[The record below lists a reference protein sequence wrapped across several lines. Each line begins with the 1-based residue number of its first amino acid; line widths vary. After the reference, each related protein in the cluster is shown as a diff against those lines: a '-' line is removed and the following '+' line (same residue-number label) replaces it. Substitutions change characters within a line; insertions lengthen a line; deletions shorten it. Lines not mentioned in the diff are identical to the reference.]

1 MDSMK
6 RIVASLL
13 MIVMLIASTASA
25 ESLVSGSYVD
35 VPAALT
41 QDSVLDLTVADAGE
55 VITLP
60 QSPESVS
67 LLNAVY
73 SFVRD
78 DGNRPARYY
87 DEETQEEITVLA
99 DNINIDVLHM
109 TEAMGLQ
116 LSGAALEPV
125 TITMLL
131 DADYYVG
138 QLIIVVLGIP
148 QEDGTYHWYSY
159 RGQVEVSGQISWSIP
174 AEDWN
179 ILCGQPISFHVLTD
193 RIGSGS
199 HNANEET
206 EGDHY
211 DIFSRESGDVNRTRR
226 WYTSSGEPVDD
237 DFIVELTDLTDSMK
251 DEVSRVGE
259 HLAEGGSLMDWFPQ
273 ENREEA
279 LLMLPEGIDT
289 SELIAYDVI
298 ALRSEN
304 YKDTYG
310 DVNVDISFGTSYTT
324 DKSMVVLAVFPS
336 ADTEDSSAW
345 DWYVL
350 RAQAL
355 EDESGEDEDHAVEI
369 SLRQLNLP
377 RMEQEP
383 MMLFVISEPVE
394 TAPAIQE

>member
-1 MDSMK
+1 MK
-6 RIVASLL
+6 RIIASLL
-13 MIVMLIASTASA
+13 LAVMLIASAASA
-25 ESLVSGSYVD
+25 ESLSGSSYVD

-41 QDSVLDLTVADAGE
+41 QDTVLNLTAGDTGE
-55 VITLP
+55 VTTLP
-60 QSPESVS
+60 QNPESIS

-87 DEETQEEITVLA
+87 DEETQKEITVLA
-99 DNINIDVLHM
+99 DHINIDALHM

-116 LSGAALEPV
+116 LSGTALEPV
-125 TITMLL
+125 IITMSL
-131 DADYYVG
+131 DANYSVD

-148 QEDGTYHWYSY
+148 GEDGTYQWYSY
-159 RGQVEVSGQISWSIP
+159 RGQVAAPGQISWIIP
-174 AEDWN
+174 AEDW
-179 ILCGQPISFHVLTD
+179 IVLCRQPISFHVLTD

-199 HNANEET
+199 SAAHRET
-206 EGDHY
+206 ETEHY
-211 DIFSRESGDVNRTRR
+211 DIFSKESGDVTKTRR

-251 DEVSRVGE
+251 NEVSRVGE
-259 HLAEGGSLMDWFPQ
+259 HLAEGGSLMDCFPQ
-273 ENREEA
+273 ERREEA
-279 LLMLPEGIDT
+279 LLMLPEGTDS

-298 ALRSEN
+298 ALRSKN
-304 YKDTYG
+304 YRDTYG
-310 DVNVDISFGTSYTT
+310 DVNVDISFGTSYAK
-324 DKSMVVLAVFPS
+324 DKGMVVLAVFPS
-336 ADTEDSSAW
+336 AGTDDSSAW

-355 EDESGEDEDHAVEI
+355 EDEDSEDDDHTVEI

-377 RMEQEP
+377 RMDQEP

-394 TAPAIQE
+394 ASPANPE